1 MDNLMAEA
9 GRDALAEAEAIK
21 AQDARPKLYDLEF
34 KMGMVTPGLAES
46 FQEVQNEQYML
57 FLRKNLDYGSKNI
70 TAGLSPKN
78 EDEVKFVLNGL
89 WYRVADKVNRWQNL
103 LMKGEANV
111 DESLLDI
118 FQDIA
123 NYCTIATLV
132 KTGNWKS

>member
-1 MDNLMAEA
+1 MKDINHELVE
-9 GRDALAEAEAIK
+9 
-21 AQDARPKLYDLEF
+21 LES
-34 KMGMVTPGLAES
+34 KMEDVTPGLADA
-46 FQEVQNEQYML
+46 FCQVHGEQYLL
-57 FLRKNLDYGSKNI
+57 FLKKNLDYGSKNI
-70 TAGLSPKN
+70 TAGLSLKN

-103 LMKGEANV
+103 MMKGQANV

-132 KTGNWKS
+132 KTGKWKS